1 MDKVTYFDVEY
12 ANSKNK
18 SICQIGLMCEHYE
31 NGEPF
36 YPERDIYINPED
48 GFDNNC
54 IRIHGITASKVASA
68 PVFPVVWKD
77 IEKYFTHTVVVGHNV
92 ASADLDALIKTLNRY
107 NLDIPE
113 IYYICTYELAKE
125 YVPGFAS
132 AGTMTS
138 KTRGPSSSSCVH
150 LTRS

>member
-48 GFDNNC
+48 GFHNNC
-54 IRIHGITASKVASA
+54 IRIHGIILKSNKS
-68 PVFPVVWKD
+68 
-77 IEKYFTHTVVVGHNV
+77 
-92 ASADLDALIKTLNRY
+92 L
-107 NLDIPE
+107 
-113 IYYICTYELAKE
+113 
-125 YVPGFAS
+125 
-132 AGTMTS
+132 
-138 KTRGPSSSSCVH
+138 
-150 LTRS
+150 